1 MGTLNI
7 RMATVL
13 FALGALVLSA
23 TVATE
28 VRAQA
33 PAVDPAAVQKLKQ
46 MTEFLDGLPQFS
58 VRAQSTLEELHV
70 TRAPDRQAPGGRSDH
85 QAAEQDARRPRG
97 RIGGPALLL

>member
-13 FALGALVLSA
+13 FALGVLALSA

-58 VRAQSTLEELHV
+58 VRAREHARGAARD
-70 TRAPDRQAPGGRSDH
+70 RAPGRQGPGGQR
-85 QAAEQDARRPRG
+85 
-97 RIGGPALLL
+97 

>member
-1 MGTLNI
+1 MGKMSI
-7 RMATVL
+7 RMAPVR
-13 FALGALVLSA
+13 FALGVLALSA

-58 VRAQSTLEELHV
+58 VQTESTLEELHV
-70 TRAPDRQAPGGRSDH
+70 TGHRVDKHLASQRDR
-85 QAAEQDARRPRG
+85 QAAEQDARRARG
-97 RIGGPALLL
+97 RVDGPALLL